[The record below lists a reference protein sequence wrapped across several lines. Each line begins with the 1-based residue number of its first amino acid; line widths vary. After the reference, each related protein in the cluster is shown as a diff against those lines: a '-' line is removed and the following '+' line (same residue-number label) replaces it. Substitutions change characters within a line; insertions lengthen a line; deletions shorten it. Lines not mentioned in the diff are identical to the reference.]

1 MFFASDNGSGVPGA
15 VLAALARVNEGPAPG
30 YGADAAMAE
39 VTDRLRAVFEAPK
52 AEVFLI
58 ATGTAANA
66 IAIAS
71 FCPPWGT
78 VYCHDHA
85 HIEEDECGAPEF
97 YTGGAKLR
105 RIPGNHGRM
114 DPDALR
120 AAIAATGQV
129 GVHNAQRGMVSIT
142 ETTEAGTVHG
152 PAGVAELAGIAR
164 DFGLPVHMDGAR
176 FANALVSAGC
186 TPAEL
191 TWKAGV
197 DVLSFGGTKNGLMGV
212 EALILFDPDRHAG
225 KGWEIQLR
233 RKRGGHLFSKHRY
246 LSAQMLAYLEDD
258 LWLDL
263 AGRAN
268 AAAASLAA
276 GLAQV
281 PGARLVHP
289 VQANAVFAAFPRVA
303 HRRAQTAGA
312 RYYMWPFDQS
322 LEGDGDAPLSC
333 RLVCSWNTTGSEIA
347 AFLDALRG

>member
-120 AAIAATGQV
+120 AAIAATGHRDQP
-129 GVHNAQRGMVSIT
+129 RG
-142 ETTEAGTVHG
+142 
-152 PAGVAELAGIAR
+152 
-164 DFGLPVHMDGAR
+164 
-176 FANALVSAGC
+176 
-186 TPAEL
+186 
-191 TWKAGV
+191 
-197 DVLSFGGTKNGLMGV
+197 NG
-212 EALILFDPDRHAG
+212 
-225 KGWEIQLR
+225 
-233 RKRGGHLFSKHRY
+233 RG
-246 LSAQMLAYLEDD
+246 
-258 LWLDL
+258 
-263 AGRAN
+263 
-268 AAAASLAA
+268 
-276 GLAQV
+276 
-281 PGARLVHP
+281 
-289 VQANAVFAAFPRVA
+289 
-303 HRRAQTAGA
+303 
-312 RYYMWPFDQS
+312 
-322 LEGDGDAPLSC
+322 
-333 RLVCSWNTTGSEIA
+333 
-347 AFLDALRG
+347 